1 MERHGT
7 DAWFVQPG
15 YESVRDVFVAGMGS
29 FGRGGGGYCAYVD
42 GQPVI
47 DLWGGSARPGE
58 PWQAETAAVLMS
70 ATKGFASICLQILVD
85 RGSVD
90 VDALVA
96 TYWPEFAQ
104 NGKERTTI
112 RHFLLHTA
120 GVVGFDRMY
129 DVVRHDG
136 TGWGDLDTI
145 AVRLAESAP
154 SYEPGTKY
162 AYHALSIGWLVA
174 EIVRRV
180 DGRSIGRFF
189 SEEIA
194 VPLGL
199 DSWIGLPP
207 DLLPRVAHVHDIR
220 LDHLPKLLRSAQEG
234 ALATARDPQKLLG
247 RAFLGDGTSSGLDHV
262 ETLFNSASVL
272 TAEFP
277 AGGGV
282 STARAL
288 ARCWAMMA
296 GRGELD
302 GVRVLSAD
310 IVSRWARIAS
320 TLNDVS
326 LAELPPNRM
335 TARLANTPV
344 PRTLGHLGNSAMPG
358 LGRRFGPNMNAFG
371 AEGLGGQFG
380 FCDLDANIAVGY
392 VRSELAFLDVLQPTL
407 TRELYRCAR
416 AKGVRVTEEKRSL
429 TQRLGDAVIGT
440 YTRRR
445 LAVPAATN

>member
-1 MERHGT
+1 
-7 DAWFVQPG
+7 
-15 YESVRDVFVAGMGS
+15 MGS
-29 FGRGGGGYCAYVD
+29 FGRGGGGYCAYVG
-42 GQPVI
+42 GQRVV
-47 DLWGGSARPGE
+47 DLWGGSARSGE

-85 RGSVD
+85 RGAVD
-90 VDALVA
+90 VDAAVA

-104 NGKERTTI
+104 NGKERTTV
-112 RHFLLHTA
+112 RHLLLHTA

-129 DVVRHDG
+129 DVVRPDG
-136 TGWGDLDTI
+136 NGWGDLDTI
-145 AVRLAESAP
+145 AVGLAESAP

-189 SEEIA
+189 ADEIA
-194 VPLGL
+194 EPLGL
-199 DSWIGLPP
+199 ESWIGLPP
-207 DLLPRVAHVHDIR
+207 ELMSRVAHVHDIR
-220 LDHLPKLLRSAQEG
+220 LDYLPRLLRTAQKG

-262 ETLFNSASVL
+262 ETLFNSPNVL

-282 STARAL
+282 STARGL

-302 GVRVLSAD
+302 GVRVLSSE
-310 IVSRWARIAS
+310 IVDQWGRVVS
-320 TLNDVS
+320 TLNDIAF
-326 LAELPPNRM
+326 AELPPNRVS
-335 TARLANTPV
+335 ARLANTPV
-344 PRTLGHLGNSAMPG
+344 PRTLGHLGNSPMPG
-358 LGRRFGPNMNAFG
+358 LGQRFGPNENAFG
-371 AEGLGGQFG
+371 AEGLGGQYG

-416 AKGVRVTEEKRSL
+416 ANGVNVTLGTRSL
-429 TQRLGDAVIGT
+429 SQRAGDAVIGA
-440 YTRRR
+440 YARRQ
-445 LAVPAATN
+445 LAVPASTH